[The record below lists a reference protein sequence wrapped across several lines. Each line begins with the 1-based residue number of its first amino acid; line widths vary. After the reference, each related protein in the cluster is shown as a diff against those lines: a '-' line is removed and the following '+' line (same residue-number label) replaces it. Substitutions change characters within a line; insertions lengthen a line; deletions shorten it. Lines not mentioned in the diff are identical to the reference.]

1 MSVRAKNEY
10 FAVAF
15 TKELDRWKKE
25 NHCSQEEFA
34 ARVEVDPNMI
44 TRYKKGIAH
53 PTELTLE
60 RICAELGVE
69 KSIFYP
75 STVEDRF
82 KYDNEFR
89 EVMYRGLDHLR
100 YDALREVGIDPAF
113 WGFLWRLVP
122 YSENLFPLFPHDAT
136 ENPIFWENTE
146 GYLNAVYEKDLEYV
160 RKLQSDVTEYMTLH
174 LIKSALSQQ
183 LSQAEMGNGSES
195 EITRELDKIFSVLTL
210 EILREKRKDEA

>member
-25 NHCSQEEFA
+25 KHCSQEEFA

-89 EVMYRGLDHLR
+89 EVMYRGLDLLR

-122 YSENLFPLFPHDAT
+122 YSEILFPLFPHDAT
-136 ENPIFWENTE
+136 EKPIFWENTE
-146 GYLNAVYEKDLEYV
+146 GYLNAVYQKDLEYV
-160 RKLQSDVTEYMTLH
+160 LKLQSDVTEYMTLH
-174 LIKSALSQQ
+174 LLKSSLRQRFN
-183 LSQAEMGNGSES
+183 QADMRGCSEE
-195 EITRELDKIFSVLTL
+195 EINRELEKIYSALTL
-210 EILREKRKDEA
+210 EILRDKQKEER